1 MSKPGQLSTHCRDWA
16 VFLPASSG
24 TRRRAC
30 DGALEKRHSGQHGTH
45 LDPPDGYCARPRRP
59 SLGQRT
65 RASNTGSTRIC
76 NSRTVVDTLLE
87 FAAGNGLVETHAARG
102 DVGFEIIFAEDGRTG
117 QAAQH
122 GDLADV
128 IERVR
133 DGALKETFSRTME
146 RLRRSEVIVELWQRC
161 EKAIDLRIPRQRRE
175 VVPSLFA
182 LRDRERP
189 VKKIAHMRENLR
201 RRARLV
207 ADMEGAK
214 VIRRAAQRFSA
225 AVSNGRKRVAQKLAS
240 RIGRRGDGRASHR

>member
-1 MSKPGQLSTHCRDWA
+1 MSKPGQQSTHCRDG
-16 VFLPASSG
+16 VLFLPAASG
-24 TRRRAC
+24 TSA
-30 DGALEKRHSGQHGTH
+30 GME
-45 LDPPDGYCARPRRP
+45 
-59 SLGQRT
+59 
-65 RASNTGSTRIC
+65 RIWIH
-76 NSRTVVDTLLE
+76 RMGV
-87 FAAGNGLVETHAARG
+87 
-102 DVGFEIIFAEDGRTG
+102 
-117 QAAQH
+117 
-122 GDLADV
+122 
-128 IERVR
+128 ERVR
-133 DGALKETFSRTME
+133 DGALKETFSRTVE
-146 RLRRSEVIVELWQRC
+146 RLRRSEVIVELLQRC
-161 EKAIDLRIPRQRRE
+161 EKAIDLHIPRQRRG